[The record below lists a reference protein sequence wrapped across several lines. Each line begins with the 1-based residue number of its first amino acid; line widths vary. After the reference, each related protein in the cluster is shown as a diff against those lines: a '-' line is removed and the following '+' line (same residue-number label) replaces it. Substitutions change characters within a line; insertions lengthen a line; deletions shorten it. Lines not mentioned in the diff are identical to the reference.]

1 MFSHSSLMMIMVIA
15 ALNCV
20 ARYRDYMLFREL
32 EISHICHTLICDVL
46 LFDFKDKIGSVCHP
60 ISDDEVFLYIR
71 PHSSGGKGEACR
83 YQPWILN
90 WIFN

>member
-32 EISHICHTLICDVL
+32 EISHICHTLNCDVL

-71 PHSSGGKGEACR
+71 PHSSGGKGEADISHG
-83 YQPWILN
+83 Y
-90 WIFN
+90 